1 MAYDNKLIRICL
13 NFDKGSIEMKE
24 LFVVVGI
31 FVGFM
36 ALVFM
41 SVFGLV
47 SLSCSDYASQTGKET
62 KSSYG
67 SCFIKHNNE
76 WYSWEEY
83 KLRNITAGAK

>member
-1 MAYDNKLIRICL
+1 LNDCVSIRICI

-36 ALVFM
+36 AF
-41 SVFGLV
+41 VFGLV
-47 SLSCSDYASQTGKET
+47 SLSCSDYASQTDKET

-67 SCFIKHNNE
+67 SCYIKHNNE

>member
-1 MAYDNKLIRICL
+1 VAYDNKLIRICL

-31 FVGFM
+31 FTGFI
-36 ALVFM
+36 AFVFM
-41 SVFGLV
+41 CSFGLV
-47 SLSCSDYASQTGKET
+47 SLGCADYASQTGKET

-67 SCFIKHNNE
+67 SCYIKHNNE